1 MLNYTH
7 QKRAY
12 FLRSAIFS
20 ISNRIDLFPFYPQ
33 ITQFIK
39 RNPVPIFSSQ
49 PHPRFLGSC
58 SSNRISLRSLL
69 GSCQHFSLGYTTS
82 NNSMESNPNAIF
94 SPVHSFFTLILYIY
108 IYIEP
113 NHPLAP
119 FSCLFPRHVVVVG
132 GVRFFH
138 RSIDP
143 YPRFSSRGTFSEGG
157 DWRNG
162 NEWNA
167 AAAAM
172 IVSGGES
179 GTSLRS
185 LLLARNQRCGQPG

>member
-108 IYIEP
+108 IYRTKP
-113 NHPLAP
+113 SSRSVFLPLP
-119 FSCLFPRHVVVVG
+119 SSRCRRRRGSFLPSI
-132 GVRFFH
+132 H
-138 RSIDP
+138 RSP
-143 YPRFSSRGTFSEGG
+143 SEIFAERNVFKGG